1 MSRSQRDLLRLYGI
15 RPVKRRGQHF
25 LIDGNLARWL
35 AHRTMDLGTDVL
47 ELGAG
52 AGALTAP
59 LLAMGA
65 RVTAL
70 EVDHRLCALLEQEYG
85 ESTNLRVVAADLAQ
99 LDWRLQLAAVGP
111 RPVVAGNLP
120 YVMTSTVL
128 FALADLRE
136 RLAGAVL
143 MVQKEVAG
151 RLTSVAG
158 SKEYGVLAVLLGSLF
173 TIEVIRQVPATVFWP
188 RPEVASAVVR
198 LLPAASWRE
207 SEYRDFRQ
215 VVKTLFG
222 KRRKQLGTLLRA
234 EYGMN
239 NEAMAEL
246 ARATGVDLVVRP
258 EQLTADQLRSLVRA
272 LKRRERT

>member
-1 MSRSQRDLLRLYGI
+1 MSRSQKDLLRLYGI
-15 RPVKRRGQHF
+15 QPVKRRGQHF
-25 LIDGNLARWL
+25 LLDGNLARWL
-35 AHRTMDLGTDVL
+35 AHRTLELGSDVL

-65 RVTAL
+65 RVTAV
-70 EVDHRLCALLEQEYG
+70 EVDRRLCALLAQEYG
-85 ESTNLRVVAADLAQ
+85 QNPNMTVVGADLAQ
-99 LDWRLQLAAVGP
+99 LDWRVQLLATGV

-128 FALADLRE
+128 FALADQRE

-151 RLTSVAG
+151 RLTAVAG

-173 TIEVIRQVPATVFWP
+173 TIEVIRQVPAAVFWP

-198 LLPAASWRE
+198 LVPAASWRE

-222 KRRKQLGTLLRA
+222 KRRKQVGTLLRE
-234 EYGMN
+234 EYGMS
-239 NEAMAEL
+239 AGALSDL
-246 ARATGVDLVVRP
+246 ARTTGVDLVARP
-258 EQLTADQLRSLVRA
+258 EQLPAEQLRSLARD
-272 LKRRERT
+272 LSRRGRT